1 MLYNMACNKKCHKH
15 LANKSIIS
23 FITAIFKTQ
32 FYGRYR
38 TRSENTALNRTIK
51 TILHIFAMLINESAV
66 GKEILDNNIVPIFS
80 QIEENLSQSGGN
92 SSAEVSRIMRLLNE
106 SLTNRSTFVRSNS
119 ENSGCRLK
127 PKSLLESYV

>member
-15 LANKSIIS
+15 LANKYIIG
-23 FITAIFKTQ
+23 FITTVFKTQ

-51 TILHIFAMLINESAV
+51 TILHIFAMLIHESSV

-80 QIEENLSQSGGN
+80 QIEENLSQSHGHR
-92 SSAEVSRIMRLLNE
+92 STDVYRIMKLLNE
-106 SLTNRSTFVRSNS
+106 SLTNRTFVRSNS
-119 ENSGCRLK
+119 ENSGCRLQQ
-127 PKSLLESYV
+127 KSLLESYV